1 MNRISAPA
9 GLPHSCADMVRP
21 SGVFTVIG
29 LYFKSCPKLGC
40 AIARNKAAAAVS
52 LMRRPSQ
59 TEFVIATLPLFF
71 CWGQAST
78 CAKGVKVGQRRVPIG
93 WRNGP
98 VTPSVR
104 ADNVRANLDIKNP
117 CRGSFL
123 RRQIPVTIGHAN

>member
-1 MNRISAPA
+1 MNRIDAPA
-9 GLPHSCADMVRP
+9 GLTPSCSDMVRP

-40 AIARNKAAAAVS
+40 AIARNKAAADVS

-93 WRNGP
+93 WRHGP
-98 VTPSVR
+98 GTPSGR
-104 ADNVRANLDIKNP
+104 ADNGRANLDIQNP
-117 CRGSFL
+117 CSGSFW
-123 RRQIPVTIGHAN
+123 RRQNPVHL